1 MARIS
6 ATLQADA
13 AASVSQY
20 QADAR
25 MVDVDGKEIAY
36 WQCGQGP
43 DVWFLH
49 GFPSATWDWHH
60 QWQSLSASFCC
71 HGFDFLGF
79 GLSAKPFPHPYSI
92 LEQAD
97 ICERLMAHS
106 GVTQVK
112 LVAHD
117 YGVSV
122 AQELLR
128 RKDQGLLHC
137 DIEQVIFLNGGLFA
151 DKHRP
156 LLTQKLL
163 HGPLG
168 WLFARLM
175 SKRTLKSG
183 FSKIF
188 APTSPPSN
196 LTIDVLWYLLQ
207 LNHGNRV
214 LPALLQYLDERV
226 AHQQHWLS
234 AMRNVDI
241 PLAFINGVHD
251 PISGKHMLEAFL
263 ERVPGATGIALDAGH
278 YPQIELPQQVTE
290 HLRRLLAGSNQQFK
304 AD

>member
-1 MARIS
+1 MDQI
-6 ATLQADA
+6 
-13 AASVSQY
+13 VSQY
-20 QADAR
+20 QADASF
-25 MVDVDGKEIAY
+25 VDVDAKQIAY

-49 GFPSATWDWHH
+49 GFPNATWDWHK
-60 QWQSLSASFCC
+60 QWQSLSANFCC

-97 ICERLMAHS
+97 ICERVMAHS

-128 RKDQGLLHC
+128 RKDQGLLVC
-137 DIEQVIFLNGGLFA
+137 DIEQVVFLNGGLFA
-151 DKHRP
+151 DQHRP

-163 HGPLG
+163 HGPFG

-175 SKRTLKSG
+175 SKRTLRSG
-183 FSKIF
+183 LNKIF
-188 APTSPPSN
+188 APSSPPSSQ
-196 LTIDVLWYLLQ
+196 TIDVLWNLLQ
-207 LNHGNRV
+207 QNQGKRV
-214 LPALLQYLDERV
+214 LPTLLNYLDERV
-226 AHQQHWLS
+226 THQQQWLS
-234 AMRNVDI
+234 AMRNVNI

-251 PISGKHMLEAFL
+251 PISGGHMLDAFL
-263 ERVPGATGIALDAGH
+263 ERVPGATGIALEAGH
-278 YPQIELPQQVTE
+278 YPQIELPEQVTE
-290 HLRRLLAGSNQQFK
+290 HLRVLLA
-304 AD
+304 